1 MATPLLPSASSDDAA
16 VAAHPSWML
25 VARYG
30 KYDSDDRQY
39 FTADPRTA
47 ASALTSNGCHVSVA
61 LRPAPPPALSR
72 ICIRFPRGVRSAYS
86 TVIAAHGDSF
96 LLSVV
101 ISYSMRCCMTD
112 DYFLYSAGDRERAR
126 LPSLTLLS
134 KPCWLRRSATGLL
147 RRGEAELVVAQLRM
161 PAEAASDGDVVPAP
175 ELILFRAGEWRVVR
189 PRVINGNGWEGLLSQ
204 RWESTAVV
212 PLGGGRLCWVDK
224 WSSGLLVADVFE
236 ETPMLRHVKYPMNGH
251 SYWNW
256 NSHLCI
262 GAGGAVKLVKIS
274 ANDDSVRI
282 WTLMSDGTAW
292 TGTTGGSTVDDDDG
306 SAEPWALT
314 ICGAYARVQLVY
326 PVVKS
331 AAPPAEEGDDHM
343 GANGRKRRAKF
354 HSTRA
359 AKRNNGVALP
369 ERLEMD

>member
-16 VAAHPSWML
+16 VAAHPPWML
-25 VARYG
+25 VAPYG

-112 DYFLYSAGDRERAR
+112 DYFLYSAGDHERAR
-126 LPSLTLLS
+126 LPSLTLLP
-134 KPCWLRRSATGLL
+134 KPCWLQRSATGLL

-161 PAEAASDGDVVPAP
+161 PAEAATDGDVVPAP
-175 ELILFRAGEWRVVR
+175 ELILFRSGEWRVVR

-236 ETPMLRHVKYPMNGH
+236 ETRAHAPAREVSHEWPFLLELELAPLHRRRRRGEAGQDLRQRRLRPYMDAHVGRHGMDRY
-251 SYWNW
+251 
-256 NSHLCI
+256 
-262 GAGGAVKLVKIS
+262 
-274 ANDDSVRI
+274 
-282 WTLMSDGTAW
+282 
-292 TGTTGGSTVDDDDG
+292 
-306 SAEPWALT
+306 
-314 ICGAYARVQLVY
+314 Q
-326 PVVKS
+326 
-331 AAPPAEEGDDHM
+331 
-343 GANGRKRRAKF
+343 GRKHRR
-354 HSTRA
+354 
-359 AKRNNGVALP
+359 
-369 ERLEMD
+369 